1 MKKRLISA
9 VIAIILCIALSVV
22 AFADANPLIN
32 PVEYD
37 SAAMPHYGDGI
48 YNYTSYS
55 ALYADGGNYYRSAT
69 WVETKNHVNVPAG
82 KMKAYA
88 RLFDASGAVKK
99 ESGEFINTEDTYF
112 LFAATSSLFFS
123 GGIYSQGKVS
133 LWNGDRFVTEDI
145 NPTVTI
151 GNSSRIAYQLI
162 DGKYSVNSNGKTYGS
177 ALFAETV
184 GYEPELIYAIGT
196 NRQRGFIKQE
206 DITPAD
212 TSTPEKALAYM
223 KTRPEKY
230 TIPLYDLE
238 EEVIGEFEISAD
250 FVTASTLE
258 EAKEIML
265 TRGVNTYSGPVEQTS
280 LVNGKFPVNING
292 ETYGNGLMAI
302 EVGHSPD
309 LLSAYGTNNQKGYI
323 KESDIRYCP
332 EDATAQE
339 VYEWFTSQPTAYE
352 IPLYDFQGNVI
363 GAFLV
368 ERGTLTDKEIEAK
381 IH

>member
-22 AFADANPLIN
+22 AFADASGN

-37 SAAMPHYGDGI
+37 SVAKEYYGKGN
-48 YNYTSYS
+48 YNYSAYS
-55 ALYADGGNYYRSAT
+55 ALYEDGGNYYRAAT
-69 WVETKNHVNVPAG
+69 WVETIGHGSVPAG
-82 KMKAYA
+82 KMKAES
-88 RLFDASGAVKK
+88 RLYSGTGIILQ
-99 ESGEFINTEDTYF
+99 ESGEVSNKETTYF
-112 LFAATSSLFFS
+112 MFAATSRAYSRSGAWSWGTVKLYNGTNFVSDELEKTDVIGALAYSLS
-123 GGIYSQGKVS
+123 
-133 LWNGDRFVTEDI
+133 
-145 NPTVTI
+145 
-151 GNSSRIAYQLI
+151 YQLT
-162 DGKYSVNSNGKTYGS
+162 DDEYPVNSNGKTYGS
-177 ALFAETV
+177 AVLSEIV
-184 GYEPELIYAIGT
+184 GYEPDLIYAMGT
-196 NRQRGFIKQE
+196 KGQLGFIKQE

-212 TSTPEKALAYM
+212 TDTPEKALAYM
-223 KTRPEKY
+223 ETRPEKY
-230 TIPLYDLE
+230 TIPLYNLE

-309 LLSAYGTNNQKGYI
+309 LLSAYGTNDQKGYI
-323 KESDIRYCP
+323 KESDIRSCP

-339 VYEWFTSQPTAYE
+339 VYEWFTSQPTSYE